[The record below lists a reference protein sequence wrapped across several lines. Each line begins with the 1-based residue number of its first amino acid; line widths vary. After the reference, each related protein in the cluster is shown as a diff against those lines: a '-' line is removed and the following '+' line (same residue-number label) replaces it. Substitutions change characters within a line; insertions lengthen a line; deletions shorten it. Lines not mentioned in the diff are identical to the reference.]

1 MISRVRAFF
10 ALIATAAGQAGKDN
24 ITRMAAALAYYALF
38 ALAPIVFIALAVA
51 GIAVGSAQ
59 AQARLLTELDL
70 LMGPTLAAA
79 IEGVLGA
86 YRTARESG
94 ATIIGLLLL
103 AIGGSG
109 IFVEL
114 RTSLDSILGRRPP
127 RRANFVRVI
136 MLRALAFAL
145 TLLGSVVL
153 LAGMAA
159 SVAFQGILQDAAGLF
174 PQLSVVIGVGGTAA
188 LLVISLVAFVLLYR
202 QLPRPKPLWRDAWAG
217 AAVAAPLFCAGEF
230 VMGDYL
236 GRAAPVSPIGAAGS
250 IFAVLIWV
258 FYSAQMVYF
267 GAEFAHAC
275 AVRRA
280 PVTSPSP

>member
-1 MISRVRAFF
+1 MIRRARAFF
-10 ALIATAAGQAGKDN
+10 ALLAVAAGQSARDN
-24 ITRMAAALAYYALF
+24 IARMAAALAYYALF
-38 ALAPIVFIALAVA
+38 ALAPIVFIALALA

-59 AQARLLTELDL
+59 AQARLETELDL

-79 IEGVLGA
+79 IEGVLGS

-109 IFVEL
+109 IFLEL
-114 RTSLDSILGRRPP
+114 RESLDSILGRHPP
-127 RRANFVRVI
+127 RRANVIRVI
-136 MLRALAFAL
+136 TLRALAFAM

-159 SVAFQGILQDAAGLF
+159 SVAYQGFLKDAAGLF
-174 PQLSVVIGVGGTAA
+174 PQTSALVGIGGTAA
-188 LLVISLVAFVLLYR
+188 LLLISLAAFVLLYR
-202 QLPRPKPLWRDAWAG
+202 QLPRPKPSWRDAWSG

-230 VMGDYL
+230 VMSAYL
-236 GRAAPVSPIGAAGS
+236 GRSAPVSAIGAAGS
-250 IFAVLIWV
+250 IFAILIWV
-258 FYSAQMVYF
+258 FYSAQIVYF

-275 AVRRA
+275 AIGRK
-280 PVTSPSP
+280 